1 VDAAYIEVIPMTRIS
16 CFTPALALLMGVAVF
31 SYTSA
36 ALAEPEFKLRGRM
49 HLDYALHDDDQIDL
63 DDGFLFR
70 RTRIGVKGSLNDEWS
85 GMIEYDFSENNTSAQ
100 DIYVQRSLS
109 SGGSIRIGHIKVP
122 MGMEEI
128 SSTNYLPF
136 IERSSPNTA
145 LVTSYRIGVGY
156 QRFAGALGF
165 QAMAFGRELEDN
177 RPGDD
182 PVGIGARAIYAP
194 VFDGNQLHLAASFA
208 YEDARDFN
216 TVRFRDRPESRP
228 DGKRLV
234 DTGTIAG
241 VDKVIKYGIEAAWQS
256 GPFIAQAEYLAA
268 GVDRDAGPEPDFSG
282 WYLQGN
288 WIVTGERRGYRDGV
302 FRNVKPGSPDRGAWE
317 LSVRYSSLDLNDSG
331 FQGGEQDN
339 VTVGLNYYTQANVR
353 FMLNYVMVDVSDS
366 GATIDGETVGDE
378 SPNILVGRVQYF
390 F

>member
-1 VDAAYIEVIPMTRIS
+1 MARIPFPTLA
-16 CFTPALALLMGVAVF
+16 PALLTGAAVLTF
-31 SYTSA
+31 AGA
-36 ALAEPEFKLRGRM
+36 AMAEPEFNLRGRV
-49 HLDYALHDDDQIDL
+49 HLDYAVHDEDQVDL

-70 RTRIGVKGSLNDEWS
+70 RTRIGVKGSLNEEWS
-85 GMIEYDFSENNTSAQ
+85 GIIEYDFSENNTSAQ
-100 DIYVQRSLS
+100 DIYLQRKL
-109 SGGSIRIGHIKVP
+109 GGGAAVRVGHIKVP

-145 LVTSYRIGVGY
+145 LVTSYRIGVAY
-156 QRFAGALGF
+156 QRFEGALGF
-165 QAMAFGRELEDN
+165 QAMAFGRELGENQD
-177 RPGDD
+177 GDE
-182 PVGIGARAIYAP
+182 PLGLGARAIYAP
-194 VFDGNQLHLAASFA
+194 VLDGNQLHLAASFA

-216 TVRFRDRPESRP
+216 TRRFRDRPESRP

-234 DTGTIAG
+234 DTGTITG
-241 VDKVIKYGIEAAWQS
+241 VDKIMKYGLEAAWQS
-256 GPFIAQAEYLAA
+256 GPFIAQAEYLAVGLDREA
-268 GVDRDAGPEPDFSG
+268 GAEPDFGG

-317 LSVRYSSLDLNDSG
+317 VSLRYSSLDLIDSG

-339 VTVGLNYYTQANVR
+339 ITVGLNYYTHANVR
-353 FMLNYVMVDVSDS
+353 MMLNYVMVDVSDS
-366 GATIDGETVGDE
+366 GATIDGEIVGDE